1 MLKFFSRLEKTRNF
15 VLFLFA
21 FVMIASLVLFYAP
34 SDNQSIVSSNN
45 TETAA
50 KVGSDTVTL
59 GEVSRVKDMYSR
71 FMQGRSQPAKT
82 IIDGL
87 IREKIVTQEAKRMGF
102 DTSDEELRN
111 KIREQFTPTD
121 GKPFDQKRY
130 EQNAVDQAGSI
141 AKFEQNFRDG
151 MTSEKLQAFVT
162 SSVNVSEAEVL
173 EDFKKRNTKLDLS
186 YVAVNSE
193 EIAKTLKPSDEELK
207 TYFNNNKQTYYISV
221 PQKKIR
227 YLFINQAKVGE
238 KLVIPDNEIKAEYD
252 ALTIDKKQAGVQVQ
266 QIVLKVAKPEL
277 DAQVLAKANQ
287 IVEEIRTKDGGKISE
302 EAFGEKAKGQSEDP
316 KTAQNG
322 GKIAGLVRQN
332 PNNPTD
338 PLQKT
343 LTMEVGT
350 VTEPTKFGNAYYIF
364 RRGEPVA
371 KPLEDA
377 KKEIEVSLRNRRA
390 YTAAAELAQKA
401 TDRLKELKDVQKVA
415 EEFAS
420 QANMSTKDMV
430 RETGF
435 VKPNDDVP
443 NIGNSPQFEAGIEPL
458 KETND
463 VGDKTP
469 IKDGFAIPLLL
480 EKREPRDAEFDEVK
494 EQVAESVKA
503 EQSKTKVEEIAKQIA
518 EGASSAS
525 ALSGVA
531 SGKGAKA
538 EESKAFT
545 VGMPLGKGATSTTSK
560 ALEDAIAALKV
571 GEVTKTP
578 IKAGENWYIVG
589 VTNREEAKMEEFT
602 KQRDQ
607 LLQSSLQQKRGQVFQ
622 DYLADI
628 RKKME
633 TAGQIKIYDEIL
645 KKADGEDTAVPPPT
659 GLAQ

>member
-1 MLKFFSRLEKTRNF
+1 
-15 VLFLFA
+15 
-21 FVMIASLVLFYAP
+21 
-34 SDNQSIVSSNN
+34 
-45 TETAA
+45 
-50 KVGSDTVTL
+50 
-59 GEVSRVKDMYSR
+59 
-71 FMQGRSQPAKT
+71 
-82 IIDGL
+82 
-87 IREKIVTQEAKRMGF
+87 
-102 DTSDEELRN
+102 
-111 KIREQFTPTD
+111 
-121 GKPFDQKRY
+121 
-130 EQNAVDQAGSI
+130 
-141 AKFEQNFRDG
+141 
-151 MTSEKLQAFVT
+151 
-162 SSVNVSEAEVL
+162 
-173 EDFKKRNTKLDLS
+173 
-186 YVAVNSE
+186 
-193 EIAKTLKPSDEELK
+193 
-207 TYFNNNKQTYYISV
+207 
-221 PQKKIR
+221 
-227 YLFINQAKVGE
+227 
-238 KLVIPDNEIKAEYD
+238 
-252 ALTIDKKQAGVQVQ
+252 
-266 QIVLKVAKPEL
+266 
-277 DAQVLAKANQ
+277 
-287 IVEEIRTKDGGKISE
+287 
-302 EAFGEKAKGQSEDP
+302 
-316 KTAQNG
+316 
-322 GKIAGLVRQN
+322 
-332 PNNPTD
+332 
-338 PLQKT
+338 
-343 LTMEVGT
+343 
-350 VTEPTKFGNAYYIF
+350 
-364 RRGEPVA
+364 
-371 KPLEDA
+371 
-377 KKEIEVSLRNRRA
+377 
-390 YTAAAELAQKA
+390 
-401 TDRLKELKDVQKVA
+401 VQKVA

-494 EQVAESVKA
+494 EQVAEAVKT
-503 EQSKTKVEEIAKQIA
+503 EQAKTKVEEIAKQIA
-518 EGASSAS
+518 EGAGSAS
-525 ALSGVA
+525 ALAGVA

-645 KKADGEDTAVPPPT
+645 KKADGEDAAVPPPT

>member
-21 FVMIASLVLFYAP
+21 FLMIASLVFFYAP
-34 SDNQSIVSSNN
+34 SNNNDPTLLSIS

-50 KVGSDTVTL
+50 KVGTEKVLL
-59 GEVSRVKDMYSR
+59 GEVSNMKEMYSR
-71 FMQGRSQPAKT
+71 FGGGRAMPSKT
-82 IIDGL
+82 IVDGL
-87 IREKIVTQEAKRMGF
+87 IKDKIVIQEAKKLGF
-102 DTSDEELRN
+102 DTSDQELKA
-111 KIREQFTPTD
+111 KILENFKPQD
-121 GKPFDQKRY
+121 GKPFDQKVY
-130 EQNAVDQAGSI
+130 EQNAVQRSGSI
-141 AKFEQNFRDG
+141 AKFEQNMRDG
-151 MTSEKLQAFVT
+151 ITSEKLQAFIT
-162 SSVNVSEAEVL
+162 SAVSVSEQEVL
-173 EDFKKRNTKLDLS
+173 EDFTKQNTKLDLS
-186 YVAVNSE
+186 YVAVNTE
-193 EIAKTLKPSDEELK
+193 EIGKTLKPSDDELK
-207 TYFNNNKQTYYISV
+207 AYFDKNKQTYYISV

-238 KLVIPDNEIKAEYD
+238 KLVISDNEIKAEYD
-252 ALTIDKKQAGVQVQ
+252 ALPVDKKQAGIQVQ

-277 DAQVLAKANQ
+277 DGTVLQKGNQ
-287 IVEEIRTKDGGKISE
+287 LVEQIRTKDGGKISE
-302 EAFGEKAKGQSEDP
+302 TEFAELAKGQSEDP
-316 KTAQNG
+316 NSARNG
-322 GKIAGLVRQN
+322 GKLAGLVKQN
-332 PNNPTD
+332 LNNPTD

-350 VTEPTKFGNAYYIF
+350 VTEPIKFGNNYYIF

-390 YTAAAELAQKA
+390 YTATADLAQKA
-401 TDRLKELKDVQKVA
+401 TDRLKEVKDVQKIA

-435 VKPNDDVP
+435 VKANDDVP
-443 NIGNSPQFEAGIEPL
+443 NIGNSPQFEAGIAPL
-458 KETND
+458 ENVSD
-463 VGDKTP
+463 VGEKTP
-469 IKDGFAIPLLL
+469 IKDGFAIPQLL

-494 EQVAESVKA
+494 EQVAEAVKT
-503 EQSKTKVEEIAKQIA
+503 EQAKTKVEEIAKQIA

-531 SGKGAKA
+531 SSKGSKVQEAKA
-538 EESKAFT
+538 YSI
-545 VGMPLGKGATSTTSK
+545 GSPLGQGATAATSK

-589 VTNREEAKMEEFT
+589 LNKRDEAKSEEFA

-607 LLQSSLQQKRGQVFQ
+607 LLQSSIQQKRSQVFQ
-622 DYLADI
+622 DYLADA
-628 RKKME
+628 KKRME
-633 TAGQIKIYDEIL
+633 AAGQIKIYEEVL
-645 KKADGEDTAVPPPT
+645 KKADATDATATPDQP
-659 GLAQ
+659 